1 MKRIITRRVW
11 ILSFISLFTDMA
23 SEMLYPVMP
32 LYLKEIGFS
41 IIGIGI
47 LEGCA
52 EAVAGLSKSYFGAWS
67 DQLGKRAPFV
77 QGGYS
82 LSAISKPM
90 MAVFSFPLWIFFAR
104 TVDRIGK
111 GLRTG
116 ARDAM
121 LAEEATP
128 ETKARVFGLHRSMDT
143 LGAMLGPAI
152 AVAFL
157 YYHPGEYKTMFVW
170 ALIPGILA
178 ILCTLWL
185 KDRNKKANAN
195 KRFPS
200 FKIFYSYWLNAPAK
214 YKQLTAA
221 LLLFTLVNSSD
232 VFLLLKMKEN
242 GMSDMHLIFV
252 YIFYNAV
259 YALLAY
265 PAGILADKFG
275 VKRILS
281 IGLLLFAAAYAGMAY
296 ANSVWLFV
304 TVFFVYACYA
314 ACTEGIAKAWIS
326 QLIPNTET
334 ATAIG
339 TFSGFQSIVTLLAST
354 VAGIIW
360 YQFGAVAVFGTASLV
375 SLFVTLYI
383 HFKIPEHGTS

>member
-1 MKRIITRRVW
+1 MKRLITRRVW
-11 ILSFISLFTDMA
+11 ILSLISLFTDMA

-32 LYLKEIGFS
+32 LYLKEMGFS

-77 QGGYS
+77 QAGYS

-128 ETKARVFGLHRSMDT
+128 ETKARVFGFHRSMDT

-157 YYHPGEYKTMFVW
+157 YYHPGEYREMFLW
-170 ALIPGILA
+170 ALIPGVLA
-178 ILCTLWL
+178 IVCTLWL
-185 KDRNKKANAN
+185 KDRNKKANPN

-200 FKIFYSYWLNAPAK
+200 FKIFYSYWLNSPAK

-221 LLLFTLVNSSD
+221 LLMFTLVNSSD

-242 GMSDMHLIFV
+242 GISDMHLIFV

-275 VKRILS
+275 VKKILC

-296 ANSVWLFV
+296 ANSGWMFV
-304 TVFFVYACYA
+304 VVFFVYACYA

-326 QLIPNTET
+326 QLIPNTEL

-339 TFSGFQSIVTLLAST
+339 TYGGFQSIVTLLAST
-354 VAGIIW
+354 IAGLIW
-360 YQFGAVAVFGTASLV
+360 YQYGAIAVFGIAA
-375 SLFVTLYI
+375 FVTLCVTVYI
-383 HFKIPEHGTS
+383 HFKIPVHGTS